1 VKRLV
6 RTSTGHAVI
15 ELDQLVRAGVHVS
28 LTTFAADGWQ
38 VDDRSWYELHPP
50 DPPRAELWTFLAYH
64 LGIPP
69 GEAESLAADIM
80 GPWLED
86 WKRRGGARDAKRV
99 GRLTVGLISV
109 LIVLLALAVV
119 AIGLL
124 VWLLAT

>member
-1 VKRLV
+1 
-6 RTSTGHAVI
+6 
-15 ELDQLVRAGVHVS
+15 
-28 LTTFAADGWQ
+28 
-38 VDDRSWYELHPP
+38 
-50 DPPRAELWTFLAYH
+50 
-64 LGIPP
+64 
-69 GEAESLAADIM
+69 M